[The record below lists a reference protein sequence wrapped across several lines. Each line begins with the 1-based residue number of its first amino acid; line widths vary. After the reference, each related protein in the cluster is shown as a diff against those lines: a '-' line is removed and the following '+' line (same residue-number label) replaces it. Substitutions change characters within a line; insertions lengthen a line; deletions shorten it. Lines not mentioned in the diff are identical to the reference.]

1 MKKILKITLYSL
13 LIIIVIVLTGVH
25 ISYVTFSPDDKGI
38 TVNETN
44 LDYFQESY
52 DECRQSFLEE
62 ARKIAGQYDQAE
74 MFSIN
79 VPSQVDQEL
88 FIDLLYLPP
97 IDSTGKLL
105 VLSSGVHGVEG
116 FAGSAV
122 QQMLLREQLSS
133 EVLSEMGVLLIHA
146 VNPYGFKYS
155 RRVSENNV
163 DLNRGSETDPAL
175 FESKNPGYGTL
186 YDMLNPQGKFS
197 KGSLRSQFFYMIAIG
212 KMLKE
217 SMSTLRQA
225 ILQGQYEYPEGVY
238 FGGTT
243 FEPQIDSLQTI
254 LPDYFANYETI
265 LEIDLHTGYGARRV
279 LHLFPNPVDNAEIK
293 RKTESVFE
301 GHTIDWGDSG
311 DFYTISGGFADAFLR
326 KINPDAT
333 YLYMVFEWGTFDS
346 QKTFGSLK
354 SLQKILNENQGH
366 HHGYKNEKQ
375 EQKVKKEI
383 VEAYY
388 SSSDAWRSEVIESGR
403 DMMQLVI
410 KTYPDLN

>member
-1 MKKILKITLYSL
+1 MPEILKITLYSL
-13 LIIIVIVLTGVH
+13 LIIIVIILTGIH
-25 ISYVTFSPDDKGI
+25 ISYITFSPNDKGI
-38 TVNETN
+38 PVNESN
-44 LDYFQESY
+44 LDYFQDSY

-74 MFSIN
+74 IFSIN
-79 VPSQVDQEL
+79 VPSQVDQKL

-105 VLSSGVHGVEG
+105 VLSSGIHGVEG
-116 FAGSAV
+116 FTGSAV

-146 VNPYGFKYS
+146 VNPYGFKYL

-175 FESKNPGYGTL
+175 FDSKNPGYAAL

-197 KGSLRSQFFYMIAIG
+197 KGSLRSQFFYMIAIS
-212 KMLKE
+212 KMIME

-279 LHLFPNPVDNAEIK
+279 LHLFPNPVDDPEIK

-311 DFYTISGGFADAFLR
+311 DFYTISGGFADAFLS

-375 EQKVKKEI
+375 KQKVKKET

-388 SSSDAWRSEVIESGR
+388 SSSDAWRSEVMESGR

-410 KTYPDLN
+410 NTYPDLN